1 MTGSIAGLLTATV
14 VFVCAHLVLS
24 AHPIRGAIAG
34 RIGERPFIGL
44 YSVLV
49 ALPFIWMIAAY
60 RGAPTHYL
68 WIAPTGIKHITLTV
82 MIVAAILAVAS
93 ISRNNPAVAGAPPPK
108 LEDGPKGIFRITRH
122 PLMWGVALWAI
133 THLMATGDAAS
144 VILLGGLAA
153 LAIVGTLHSDS
164 RKRRQYGPAWDIY
177 ARQSSHLPFLAIA
190 QGRTRFVWAEIG
202 WRPVVLGFALYL
214 ILLAL
219 HEPVIGIAPVSL
231 VSGIFG

>member
-1 MTGSIAGLLTATV
+1 MTGSIAALFTATL
-14 VFVCAHLVLS
+14 VFVGAHLVLS

-49 ALPFIWMIAAY
+49 ALPFIWTIAAY
-60 RGAPTHYL
+60 RRASTDYL
-68 WIAPTGIKHITLTV
+68 WIAPIGIKHITLTA

-93 ISRNNPAVAGAPPPK
+93 VSRNNPAIAGAPPPK
-108 LEDGPKGIFRITRH
+108 LADGPKGIFRVTRH
-122 PLMWGVALWAI
+122 PFMWGVVLWAI

-144 VILLGGLAA
+144 AILLGGLAT

-164 RKRRQYGPAWDIY
+164 RKRRQFGPAWDAY

-202 WRPVVLGFALYL
+202 WRPVVLGFALYMV
-214 ILLAL
+214 LLVL

-231 VSGIFG
+231 VAGMFG